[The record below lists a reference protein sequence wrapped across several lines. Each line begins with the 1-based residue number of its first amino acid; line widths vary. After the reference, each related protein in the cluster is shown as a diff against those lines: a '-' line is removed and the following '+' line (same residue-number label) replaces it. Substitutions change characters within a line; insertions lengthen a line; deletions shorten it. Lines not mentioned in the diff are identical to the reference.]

1 MEAVFFFFILGANFK
16 GIDIWASI
24 ITCTETLLS
33 TIDLELPLFQRQ
45 IKFASF
51 FFFTVSRV
59 ELIGKK

>member
-1 MEAVFFFFILGANFK
+1 MEACFFLILGANFK

-24 ITCTETLLS
+24 ITCTETLSS
-33 TIDLELPLFQRQ
+33 TRNLELKLFQRQ

-51 FFFTVSRV
+51 FFSLSQV